1 MVWFP
6 ARPQSHMTPWSKED
20 ARATSAAPHL
30 PAKDCLRKS
39 FVEAQ
44 FLAGGARTPH
54 KDLVHS
60 GKGESRG
67 QHDFDRH
74 RSQQGN
80 QKHG

>member
-1 MVWFP
+1 M
-6 ARPQSHMTPWSKED
+6 
-20 ARATSAAPHL
+20 
-30 PAKDCLRKS
+30 
-39 FVEAQ
+39 EAQ